1 MAQDWDPKGNYNPY
15 AAPVAMIAPP
25 PRVEDA
31 DLRLLG
37 ARSTR
42 FVARLIDNVLFVLS
56 AMPGFFGVMIG
67 HGKLELPAYAGV
79 LVAWAF
85 IAYQCYLVTTTGQ
98 SVAKRW
104 MGLKVVRSDGSRAGF
119 VHGVDQGVHNYIVH
133 NAWLRD
139 VCRSTNGEVVLTL
152 HYHLAQNRAIFVIPD
167 GRICDDD
174 ARIIPIVHQY
184 NRSPDLMEQYRQLYA
199 S

>member
-119 VHGVDQGVHNYIVH
+119 VHGVLIREWLVFVVGFIPAVGMLFRLVDSVMIFGEDRRCLHDHFSDTKVIV
-133 NAWLRD
+133 AQQ
-139 VCRSTNGEVVLTL
+139 TL
-152 HYHLAQNRAIFVIPD
+152 
-167 GRICDDD
+167 
-174 ARIIPIVHQY
+174 
-184 NRSPDLMEQYRQLYA
+184 
-199 S
+199 